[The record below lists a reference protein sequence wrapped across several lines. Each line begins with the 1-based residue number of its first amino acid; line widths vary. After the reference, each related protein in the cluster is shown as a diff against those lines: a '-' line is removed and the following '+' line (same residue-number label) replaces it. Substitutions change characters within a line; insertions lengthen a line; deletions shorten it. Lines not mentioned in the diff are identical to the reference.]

1 MYPNLKAEM
10 ARKGVTLGVLAE
22 FLGVTIGTLS
32 LKLNGKYP
40 ITWDEANKIKKFLGV
55 DISLE
60 VLFSEEAV

>member
-10 ARKGVTLGVLAE
+10 ARKGVTLSVLADY
-22 FLGVTIGTLS
+22 LGITIGTLS

-40 ITWDEANKIKKFLGV
+40 ITWDEAIKIKKFLGV